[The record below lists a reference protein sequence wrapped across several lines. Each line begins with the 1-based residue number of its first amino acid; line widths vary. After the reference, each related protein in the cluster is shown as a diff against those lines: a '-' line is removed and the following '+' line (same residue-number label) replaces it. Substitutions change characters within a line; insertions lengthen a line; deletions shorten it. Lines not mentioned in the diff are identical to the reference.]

1 MEPDRDSHDH
11 LERNIVPVRRCRG
24 TRTEGQA
31 LVEFALVAPIFFLI
45 LFGIIQLGLIFGG
58 QNYLV
63 NTVREIAR
71 YAAPYRVIDDAG
83 ATTTCSTVVSSLTT
97 LLRSNGLT
105 ADPSSNRT
113 FPTVTYT
120 WKQDPNLAWYVTVT
134 VRAEYKFPLYVPIVG
149 NFIDNMDGVQ
159 DNNIRLS
166 AQEEMRVENDPL
178 ATSDGTI
185 TCS

>member
-1 MEPDRDSHDH
+1 MSVMRLRSRSCDD
-11 LERNIVPVRRCRG
+11 
-24 TRTEGQA
+24 GQA
-31 LVEFALVAPIFFLI
+31 LVEFAFVAPIFFLI

-63 NTVREIAR
+63 NTVREVAR

-83 ATTTCSTVVSSLTT
+83 ATTTCSTVASSLTT
-97 LLRSNGLT
+97 LLRSSGLT

-113 FPTVTYT
+113 FPTVTYKWNPEPGT
-120 WKQDPNLAWYVTVT
+120 SPTTYYVTVT

-149 NFIDNMDGVQ
+149 NFIDNMDGVH

-178 ATSDGTI
+178 ASTDGTVS
-185 TCS
+185 CS